1 MSNDLMV
8 QDDFTN
14 QLSGVLKIHD
24 TAIALSKTKH
34 YEKLGVEG
42 IVAILARAKTLG
54 ISPFEALN
62 SGFYVVQGKVGM
74 STEMM
79 SALARKRGHSITQD
93 PKCSSE
99 LVILHG
105 KRADNGDKWTCSFSK
120 DDAIAAGL
128 WNGPTWKK
136 YSAIM
141 LYNRCMSMLF
151 RQLFS
156 DLSLGAGYV
165 EDELKEIAKVDE
177 YKLTASEYEVVD
189 NQKTKHVNFSVNVNH
204 AQAPENMPVKNTE
217 QTDKIS
223 EENVKTLMELEPLL
237 DDEYRD
243 KYKKYLA
250 KLGISSFSDL
260 NEKQFRSFF
269 VSFNEN
275 IKKQDEVS
283 NENNQ
288 S

>member
-1 MSNDLMV
+1 MSNDLVV

-14 QLSGVLKIHD
+14 QLSGVMKIHD

-79 SALARKRGHSITQD
+79 AALARRKGHSIRRD
-93 PKCSSE
+93 DKSNNE

-105 KRADNGDKWTCSFSK
+105 KRSDTGDTWTCSFSK
-120 DDAIAAGL
+120 EDAISAGL

-136 YSAIM
+136 YPGVM

-151 RQLFS
+151 RQLFP
-156 DLSLGAGYV
+156 DLSMGSGYV

-177 YKLTASEYEVVD
+177 YKLPASDYEVVET
-189 NQKTKHVNFSVNVNH
+189 QKTKHINFNVNVGH
-204 AQAPENMPVKNTE
+204 AEVPENMPQKKIDKSASI
-217 QTDKIS
+217 TD
-223 EENVKTLMELEPLL
+223 EEVETLNRMEPLL
-237 DDEYRD
+237 DDEYRT
-243 KYKKYLA
+243 KYKTYMQ
-250 KLGISSFSDL
+250 KLGITSFKEM
-260 NEKQFRSFF
+260 NHKQFKSFF
-269 VSFNEN
+269 VSFDEN

-283 NENNQ
+283 GEN